1 MVWLANTEDSAE
13 RVQEFLEGARLGLP
27 SLLDAEEP
35 YRRYLPE
42 VPDGEPWAP
51 YPLQVVIDQGGVI
64 RYLAQTHDPPAVRAV
79 IDRLLDEGSP

>member
-1 MVWLANTEDSAE
+1 
-13 RVQEFLEGARLGLP
+13 
-27 SLLDAEEP
+27 
-35 YRRYLPE
+35 